1 MIRRLAAVLFV
12 ASLLIITGC
21 KEEKPPVAL
30 TPAEKELLRTKADE
44 KIGIIVTENL
54 PSLFA
59 GLVVFR
65 SNAFVSQSHML
76 DQANISVLNMFGDTA
91 ILLLNSRDVPF
102 MLKEESVK
110 KIFYLCRQGAL
121 VRLDPSFEMDIMRRF
136 GQGKEDEPVD
146 FFIRFREP
154 PGEKDE
160 KLLEAAKFAVQA
172 RTGLVWVVSGPLR
185 NLPRLLESDRIIYY
199 ESASKVRTK

>member
-1 MIRRLAAVLFV
+1 MIRTFAALLLAV
-12 ASLLIITGC
+12 SLLLPGC
-21 KEEKPPVAL
+21 KEEKSPVVL
-30 TPAEKELLRTKADE
+30 TPAENELLRTKADE
-44 KIGIIVTENL
+44 KIGIIVRENL

-65 SNAFVSQSHML
+65 SNAFVSQSYML

-121 VRLDPSFEMDIMRRF
+121 VRLDPAFEMDIMRRF
-136 GQGKEDEPVD
+136 GQGKEDEPID

-154 PGEKDE
+154 PGDKEDM
-160 KLLEAAKFAVQA
+160 LLEASGLKVQA
-172 RTGLVWVVSGPLR
+172 RTGPVWVVSGPLR

>member
-1 MIRRLAAVLFV
+1 MIRAFAALLLA
-12 ASLLIITGC
+12 ASLLLTGC
-21 KEEKPPVAL
+21 KEEKSPVVL
-30 TPAEKELLRTKADE
+30 TPAENELLRTKADE
-44 KIGIIVTENL
+44 KIGIIVRENL

-65 SNAFVSQSHML
+65 SNAFMSQSYML

-91 ILLLNSRDVPF
+91 ILLLNSRDVPL

-121 VRLDPSFEMDIMRRF
+121 VRLDPAFEMDLMRRF

-146 FFIRFREP
+146 FFIRFRDP
-154 PGEKDE
+154 PGDKEDM
-160 KLLEAAKFAVQA
+160 LLETAGLTVQA

>member
-1 MIRRLAAVLFV
+1 MTRAFAALLLAVSLF
-12 ASLLIITGC
+12 LPGC
-21 KEEKPPVAL
+21 KEEKTPVVL
-30 TPAEKELLRTKADE
+30 TPAENELLRTKADE
-44 KIGIIVTENL
+44 KIGTIIKENL
-54 PSLFA
+54 PALFA

-65 SNAFVSQSHML
+65 SNAFISQSAML
-76 DQANISVLNMFGDTA
+76 DRANISVLNMFGNTA

-121 VRLDPSFEMDIMRRF
+121 VRLDPAFEMDIMRRF

-154 PGEKDE
+154 PGDKEDM
-160 KLLEAAKFAVQA
+160 LLETAGLSVQA
-172 RTGLVWVVSGPLR
+172 RTGPVWVVSGPLR

>member
-1 MIRRLAAVLFV
+1 MIRAFAALLLV
-12 ASLLIITGC
+12 ASLLLPGC
-21 KEEKPPVAL
+21 KEEKPPVVL
-30 TPAEKELLRTKADE
+30 TPAENELLRTKADE
-44 KIGIIVTENL
+44 KIGIIVKENL

-65 SNAFVSQSHML
+65 SNAFMSQSYML

-121 VRLDPSFEMDIMRRF
+121 VRLDPAFEMDIMHRF

-154 PGEKDE
+154 PGDKEDM
-160 KLLEAAKFAVQA
+160 LLKAAGLTVQA

>member
-1 MIRRLAAVLFV
+1 MIRTFASLLLV
-12 ASLLIITGC
+12 ASLLLPGC
-21 KEEKPPVAL
+21 KEEKPPVVL
-30 TPAEKELLRTKADE
+30 TPAENELLRTKADE
-44 KIGIIVTENL
+44 KIGIIVKENL

-65 SNAFVSQSHML
+65 SNAFMSQSYML

-121 VRLDPSFEMDIMRRF
+121 VRLDPAFEMDIMRRF

-154 PGEKDE
+154 PGDKEDM
-160 KLLEAAKFAVQA
+160 LLEAAGLTVQA